1 MTTKQCNNCYYHD
14 VCDGSELCD
23 DYYPIG
29 EEAEEA
35 DIEELIEKRREEF
48 QEEWNEYISEFNN

>member
-1 MTTKQCNNCYYHD
+1 M
-14 VCDGSELCD
+14 CDGSELCD